1 MARGKPGYW
10 SFVLGAPFI
19 IAGLWLYLVQQ
30 QYLPQVGVPFVAFGA
45 FIIVVGSYVHIVS
58 PSGLRTSDGEE
69 IIATRHPTQRVA
81 TVKIAI
87 GFPLLLLTVYLLY
100 FTLTPYVYPTITL
113 LSGLYLFSV
122 GLYTYWTNSLTTYYL
137 TTDRVVKEYRFL
149 SLIHQE
155 VPHQKVR
162 GVQVRKSMIETLVGL
177 GNVIVASGEGRS
189 LEIRMRNMERSSSF
203 ADDIRDVIG

>member
-1 MARGKPGYW
+1 MARGKPRFW
-10 SFVLGAPFI
+10 SFVLGTPFI
-19 IAGLWLYLVQQ
+19 LGGVWLYLVQQ
-30 QYLPQVGVPFVAFGA
+30 QYPPLVGVPFAVFGGFIVA
-45 FIIVVGSYVHIVS
+45 VGSYVQIVS

-100 FTLTPYVYPTITL
+100 FTLVPYVYPTVTL
-113 LSGLYLFSV
+113 VVGLYLFSA

-137 TTDRVVKEYRFL
+137 TTERVVKEYRFL
-149 SLIHQE
+149 SLVQQE
-155 VPHQKVR
+155 VPHRKVR
-162 GVQVRKSMIETLVGL
+162 GVQVRKSLIETLVGL
-177 GNVIVASGEGRS
+177 GNVIVASGGGRS
-189 LEIRMRNMERSSSF
+189 LEVRMRNMERSSSF